1 MHKGI
6 CEILLIND
14 VQFLYVTNRVVEKT
28 AKDLAIDLLSFHCEA
43 SINEK
48 IAFELALTASWA
60 SKRTACLVSSE
71 GLYEALDPL
80 MSSAYTGVAGG
91 FLIIAVQENDEE
103 ITPLG
108 QFSKLPVLVTEGA
121 DELARAVEFGYYI
134 SEKYK
139 IPAII
144 QVVPFENEARG
155 GEAVNRE
162 SKIVNRKEHSAESIG
177 QKTVVESLSHRV
189 IESEKGYE
197 PTQRHDDPMTQRL
210 AEFVKTPARWA
221 ATPKFRYELHKELN
235 DKIEKI
241 RTEFEG
247 YEGNKQIIK
256 SKTGLITDR
265 LYYQEY
271 YDEEISVLKIATIYP
286 LPEKLVMDFIGEMDE
301 VFLSETYPAIEFQI
315 PERSRVSKGPAGM
328 VRRGPKPEETIYG
341 FHVVRDK
348 LGPASSINMA
358 HGIKK
363 CAPEKKVLAITY
375 EDFFLHSGMP
385 AFVNTIYNDSAYVL
399 LIMSNRKEEAIK
411 EILHGFD
418 FYNCHTIAAI
428 HDVER
433 FKDTEELT
441 VLFCKGIG

>member
-1 MHKGI
+1 MHEGI
-6 CEILLIND
+6 CEVLLANN
-14 VQFLYVTNRVVEKT
+14 VQFLYVTSRIVEKT
-28 AKDLAIDLLSFHCEA
+28 AQSLAVDLPSFHCEA

-48 IAFELALTASWA
+48 TAFELALTCSWA

-80 MSSAYTGVAGG
+80 MSSAYTGTAGG

-108 QFSKLPVLVTEGA
+108 QFSKLPVIVTENVN
-121 DELARAVEFGYYI
+121 EFTRAVEFGYYI

-139 IPAII
+139 IPVVI
-144 QVVPFENEARG
+144 QAAPFEKRAQGSVLEGSGPRAQG
-155 GEAVNRE
+155 PG
-162 SKIVNRKEHSAESIG
+162 
-177 QKTVVESLSHRV
+177 
-189 IESEKGYE
+189 SET
-197 PTQRHDDPMTQRL
+197 TQRPNDPTTQRPNDPL
-210 AEFVKTPARWA
+210 TQRPAEFVKTPARWA
-221 ATPKFRYELHKELN
+221 ATPRFRYELHKELN

-241 RTEFEG
+241 RAEFEG
-247 YEGNKQIIK
+247 YEGNMKILK
-256 SKTGLITDR
+256 GKTGLITDR
-265 LYYQEY
+265 LSYREY
-271 YDEEISVLKIATIYP
+271 YDEEISILKIATVHP
-286 LPEKLVMDFIGEMDE
+286 LPVRLVMDFIGDMDE

-315 PERSRVSKGPAGM
+315 PQRSRVSKGPAGM
-328 VRRGPKPEETIYG
+328 TRRGPKPEEVIYG
-341 FHVVRDK
+341 FHVIRDK

-385 AFVNTIYNDSAYVL
+385 AFVNTVYNGSVYVL
-399 LIMSNRKEEAIK
+399 LIMSNRKEEEIR
-411 EILHGFD
+411 EILRGFD
-418 FYNCHTIAAI
+418 FHACHTIASMQE
-428 HDVER
+428 VER